1 MAALTRPCD
10 PPNLNPALSKQV
22 HPSDLARALRA
33 SWDSQTAYQGAVVP
47 GNPAFGQCYPTSRV
61 VQWFYPEYEIA
72 KGEVWTGTCIETH
85 FWNVRGGDNS
95 EWLDLSWAQ
104 FLPGSIVRHYVI
116 LDRSALNDS
125 EGTTERCRLLL
136 ERVRCHLRAE

>member
-61 VQWFYPEYEIA
+61 VVHRASGLAQTLMSLAGVALLIA
-72 KGEVWTGTCIETH
+72 VVAGAT
-85 FWNVRGGDNS
+85 
-95 EWLDLSWAQ
+95 LLS
-104 FLPGSIVRHYVI
+104 
-116 LDRSALNDS
+116 
-125 EGTTERCRLLL
+125 
-136 ERVRCHLRAE
+136 